1 MGLFYPGTSPV
12 FLLVTVGPLTIIS
25 SADNPK
31 RMTRVHQLADSI
43 TNMQANLKDIA
54 KQMDDENAKCRPA
67 INALLKARGM
77 SSVDDVINA
86 AAAKLTP
93 DERKVFEAVSSSYAA
108 TVSLRRG
115 ADVAGFPPGSSLR
128 QSRIPRASVR
138 VRVPGLSI
146 VPSGVQYRY

>member
-1 MGLFYPGTSPV
+1 M

-77 SSVDDVINA
+77 ASVDDVINA

-93 DERKVFEAVSSSYAA
+93 DERKVFEAVSSEFSCRD
-108 TVSLRRG
+108 LRR
-115 ADVAGFPPGSSLR
+115 
-128 QSRIPRASVR
+128 RAR
-138 VRVPGLSI
+138 
-146 VPSGVQYRY
+146 